1 MRSIAQIFL
10 LGLLSFFLL
19 LDFGCKSADDGIPS
33 RIAIDSI
40 DLNIDAAN
48 GNEIHQIKGVQ
59 VFANQELIGN
69 FELPCKI
76 PIDKLGKVQIDIF
89 PLVFINGS
97 SSNLTLYTPLDGY
110 RDTLNLTAG
119 ATKTLTPTFKH
130 RAATVVRWIEDF
142 EDNNSTLIPILPS
155 PFPGDSTGIATRDF
169 DLDGKFAGP
178 SKVYRF
184 CFENIDTAKYFDAGS
199 FLEYTDLPTNGS
211 AVFFEFDIKTDLP
224 VQLALRRKNPTTSE
238 LVPYMVINPTQ
249 GKWKRFYV
257 NLVYELANQ
266 PANTSIRI
274 FFDVNKPANSVAGR
288 EILFDNL
295 RLSYLK

>member
-1 MRSIAQIFL
+1 MLFE
-10 LGLLSFFLL
+10 
-19 LDFGCKSADDGIPS
+19 FGCKDRDNGIPS

-40 DLNIDAAN
+40 HLDIDPAN
-48 GNEIHQIKGVQ
+48 GNRIHQISGVQ
-59 VFANQELIGN
+59 VFANQELLGN
-69 FELPCKI
+69 FQLPCKI
-76 PIDKLGKVQIDIF
+76 PIDKLGKVQIDIY

-97 SSNLTLYTPLDGY
+97 SSNLTLFTPLDGY
-110 RDTLNLTAG
+110 RDTLNLVAG
-119 ATKTLTPTFKH
+119 QTMSVQPTFKH
-130 RAATVVRWIEDF
+130 RTSAVIKWTEDF
-142 EDNNSTLIPILPS
+142 EDNNSTLVPISPS
-155 PFPGDSTGIATRDF
+155 PFPGDTVGIVTRPF
-169 DLDGKFAGP
+169 DLDNQFAGT

-184 CFENIDTAKYFDAGS
+184 CFEDIDSAKYFDVGS
-199 FLEYTDLPTNGS
+199 FLEYSDLPTNGS
-211 AVFFEFDIKTDLP
+211 GVFFEFDIKTDLP
-224 VQLALRRKNPTTSE
+224 VQLALRRKNPTTND

>member
-1 MRSIAQIFL
+1 VRFISKSIAV
-10 LGLLSFFLL
+10 LSFIILL
-19 LDFGCKSADDGIPS
+19 FAVPSCKEKQTGTPS

-40 DLNIDAAN
+40 SVDVDAAF
-48 GNEIHQIKGVQ
+48 GNDIHQIRGVQ

-76 PIDKLGKVQIDIF
+76 PIDKLGNVQIDIF

-97 SSNLTLYTPLDGY
+97 TSNLTLYTPFEGF
-110 RDTLNLTAG
+110 RDTINLAASNTQNII
-119 ATKTLTPTFKH
+119 PEFKH
-130 RAATVVRWIEDF
+130 RKSTVVRWSEDF
-142 EDNNSTLIPILPS
+142 EDNNSTLVPILPS
-155 PFPGDSTGIATRDF
+155 PFPGDTFGIVTKPF
-169 DLDGKFAGP
+169 DLDGKFGGD
-178 SKVYRF
+178 SKVFRF
-184 CFENIDTAKYFDAGS
+184 CFENTDTAKFFDAGS
-199 FLEYTDLPTNGS
+199 FLEFSDLPTNGS

-224 VQLALRRKNPTTSE
+224 VQLAMRRKNPSVTE
-238 LVPYMVINPTQ
+238 LVPYMVINPTG

-266 PANTSIRI
+266 PAGTSVRL

>member
-48 GNEIHQIKGVQ
+48 GNEIHQIRGVQ

-119 ATKTLTPTFKH
+119 VTKTLTPTFKH

-155 PFPGDSTGIATRDF
+155 PFPGDSTG
-169 DLDGKFAGP
+169 
-178 SKVYRF
+178 
-184 CFENIDTAKYFDAGS
+184 
-199 FLEYTDLPTNGS
+199 
-211 AVFFEFDIKTDLP
+211 
-224 VQLALRRKNPTTSE
+224 LRR
-238 LVPYMVINPTQ
+238 VIST
-249 GKWKRFYV
+249 WME
-257 NLVYELANQ
+257 NLQAHRKCIASVL
-266 PANTSIRI
+266 RI
-274 FFDVNKPANSVAGR
+274 
-288 EILFDNL
+288 
-295 RLSYLK
+295 